1 MTDQPVI
8 SEQAAN
14 RHEGRARGARCH
26 SRLRAEGRFVQIQ
39 LRDGAAW
46 SSLSRSTRP
55 RLRKALMFAENG
67 VAVNGW
73 TLHLA
78 RLAAAVACFAPAVQV
93 IDASTGLVVNPNK
106 RG

>member
-1 MTDQPVI
+1 MVITQPI
-8 SEQAAN
+8 HQA
-14 RHEGRARGARCH
+14 EV
-26 SRLRAEGRFVQIQ
+26 AE
-39 LRDGAAW
+39 
-46 SSLSRSTRP
+46 
-55 RLRKALMFAENG
+55 ALMFAENG